1 MLWRGVGIHN
11 TRSMTWLLKAL
22 MKARASQ
29 LSQPCGIH
37 YVAALIFGVALTRDG
52 FPSTTATGALY
63 PISVSATRLSSLAHH
78 VLCSLVVPPVVAQGK
93 LRAERTRRARRCA
106 CPRRQHPLACP
117 LDRKSPCLR
126 GHGSAPLPQR
136 CLPVH
141 ANTLSAH
148 AMPPR
153 AQPRALHAQAPDRS
167 GCGWEPVASGS
178 TTSSMGSG
186 LTVTF
191 ALRSL
196 RSCLTNS
203 CLGASDATAAASRSA
218 DGSSYF
224 LMSARG
230 ACPRWQS

>member
-37 YVAALIFGVALTRDG
+37 YVAALIFGVALTRGG

-117 LDRKSPCLR
+117 LDRKSPSLR

-153 AQPRALHAQAPDRS
+153 AQPRALHAQAPLHCCRFPRLPAS
-167 GCGWEPVASGS
+167 IALESPRASSPGWP
-178 TTSSMGSG
+178 
-186 LTVTF
+186 
-191 ALRSL
+191 R
-196 RSCLTNS
+196 CL
-203 CLGASDATAAASRSA
+203 
-218 DGSSYF
+218 
-224 LMSARG
+224 
-230 ACPRWQS
+230 PRWPRAIACLSATRVPALVVEL

>member
-37 YVAALIFGVALTRDG
+37 YVAALIFGVALTRGG

-78 VLCSLVVPPVVAQGK
+78 VLCSVVVPPVVAQGK

-117 LDRKSPCLR
+117 LDRNSPCLR
-126 GHGSAPLPQR
+126 GTGVLHSRSDASL
-136 CLPVH
+136 C
-141 ANTLSAH
+141 
-148 AMPPR
+148 MPTHCQPTPMPHR
-153 AQPRALHAQAPDRS
+153 AQPRALHAQAPLHCCRFPRLPAS
-167 GCGWEPVASGS
+167 IALESPRASSPGWP
-178 TTSSMGSG
+178 
-186 LTVTF
+186 
-191 ALRSL
+191 R
-196 RSCLTNS
+196 CL
-203 CLGASDATAAASRSA
+203 
-218 DGSSYF
+218 
-224 LMSARG
+224 
-230 ACPRWQS
+230 PRWPRAIACLSATRVPALVVEL

>member
-106 CPRRQHPLACP
+106 CPQIL
-117 LDRKSPCLR
+117 
-126 GHGSAPLPQR
+126 
-136 CLPVH
+136 
-141 ANTLSAH
+141 
-148 AMPPR
+148 
-153 AQPRALHAQAPDRS
+153 
-167 GCGWEPVASGS
+167 E
-178 TTSSMGSG
+178 SG
-186 LTVTF
+186 LSLAWVTVECR
-191 ALRSL
+191 LEK
-196 RSCLTNS
+196 
-203 CLGASDATAAASRSA
+203 
-218 DGSSYF
+218 
-224 LMSARG
+224 MK
-230 ACPRWQS
+230 